1 MEQHKLAPTI
11 KLGNTF
17 ELDADIDFFMNITE
31 PEEKKKEVYIPT
43 KQKPKAPNA
52 LF

>member
-1 MEQHKLAPTI
+1 MEEHKLAPTL

-17 ELDADIDFFMNITE
+17 ELDADIDFNMNISE
-31 PEEKKKEVYIPT
+31 PVEIKKEVFIPT
-43 KQKPKAPNA
+43 RNKPKAPNA